1 MFEWVNTD
9 VTAQIFFFA
18 VQLTILGRS
27 FSKSWIAIAE
37 SQNKVI
43 FWTKYL
49 AGNVSPMI
57 FFGLSETNYS
67 DSPVDTNFN

>member
-1 MFEWVNTD
+1 MFEWVNTN
-9 VTAQIFFFA
+9 VTAQIFYFA
-18 VQLTILGRS
+18 VQLTILCRS

-37 SQNKVI
+37 TWNKVI
-43 FWTKYL
+43 FLTKHL
-49 AGNVSPMI
+49 AGNYLTND